1 MHWADFMKGKWLWV
15 DTRQK
20 MPKVREEIEKSP
32 VIAIDTE
39 YDSFR
44 YFREKLCLLQ
54 IGTEQRI
61 YLIDPLETSMDLS
74 FLGRAFA
81 NPHQVKVIHAGD
93 NDIRILNRDYGF
105 EFNNVFD
112 THRAA
117 SLLGSNHLSLSSVI
131 EQYLGLR
138 LEKPKKMQRSR
149 WEKRPLTED
158 QLNYAAE
165 DTQHL
170 IPLYRRLNAEIEA
183 KGLQW
188 QAARAFEGI
197 AAVRWAEKK
206 FNLRGYRG
214 IPGYETLSAEK
225 KRRLRELYRW
235 RFRKAQETNMARFM
249 ILSDQ
254 DLFDIARTDSV
265 SLDGLI
271 RNGGLSPK
279 KASTYGSEIMKILSG
294 SDTEEKIR

>member
-1 MHWADFMKGKWLWV
+1 MKGKWLWV
-15 DTRQK
+15 DARQK
-20 MPKVREEIEKSP
+20 LSKVREDIENAG

-61 YLIDPLETSMDLS
+61 YLIDPLEAATDLS

-81 NPHQVKVIHAGD
+81 SPDQVKVVHAGD

-105 EFNNVFD
+105 EFANVFD

-131 EQYLGLR
+131 EQYLGVR

-149 WEKRPLTED
+149 WEKRPLTEE
-158 QLNYAAE
+158 QLNYAVE

-188 QAARAFEGI
+188 QATRAFEGI

-214 IPGYETLSAEK
+214 IQGYESLPSEK

-235 RFRKAQETNMARFM
+235 RFRKAKETNMARFM

-254 DLFDIARTDSV
+254 DLFDIAKIDSV

-279 KASTYGSEIMKILSG
+279 KAKNFGNEILSVLSG
-294 SDTEEKIR
+294 AEAEENIR

>member
-1 MHWADFMKGKWLWV
+1 MKGKWLWV
-15 DTRQK
+15 DARQK
-20 MPKVREEIEKSP
+20 LSKVREDIENAG

-61 YLIDPLETSMDLS
+61 YLFDPLDTALDLA
-74 FLGRAFA
+74 FLGKVFSG
-81 NPHQVKVIHAGD
+81 PDQVKVIHAGD

-105 EFNNVFD
+105 EFANVFD

-131 EQYLGLR
+131 EQYLGVR

-149 WEKRPLTED
+149 WEKRPLTEE

-214 IPGYETLSAEK
+214 IPGYDTLPGEQ
-225 KRRLRELYRW
+225 KRRLRDLYRW
-235 RFRKAQETNMARFM
+235 RFRKAKETNMARFM

-254 DLFDIARTDSV
+254 DLFDIAKIDSV

-279 KASTYGSEIMKILSG
+279 KAKHFGNEILSVL
-294 SDTEEKIR
+294 SEAETEEKIR

>member
-1 MHWADFMKGKWLWV
+1 MKGKWLWV

-20 MPKVREEIEKSP
+20 LPKVREEIEKSP

-61 YLIDPLETSMDLS
+61 YLIDPLEASIDLS

-81 NPHQVKVIHAGD
+81 NPDQVKVIHAGD

-117 SLLGSNHLSLSSVI
+117 SLLGSTHLSLSSVI

-197 AAVRWAEKK
+197 AA
-206 FNLRGYRG
+206 
-214 IPGYETLSAEK
+214 
-225 KRRLRELYRW
+225 
-235 RFRKAQETNMARFM
+235 
-249 ILSDQ
+249 
-254 DLFDIARTDSV
+254 
-265 SLDGLI
+265 
-271 RNGGLSPK
+271 
-279 KASTYGSEIMKILSG
+279 
-294 SDTEEKIR
+294 

>member
-1 MHWADFMKGKWLWV
+1 MKAKWLWI
-15 DTRQK
+15 DARQK
-20 MPKVREEIEKSP
+20 LAKVREDIENSG

-61 YLIDPLETSMDLS
+61 YLIDPLESATDLA

-81 NPHQVKVIHAGD
+81 NPLQVKVVHAGD

-105 EFNNVFD
+105 EFANVFD

-117 SLLGSNHLSLSSVI
+117 GILGSNHLSLSSVI
-131 EQYLGLR
+131 EQYLGVR

-149 WEKRPLTED
+149 WERRPLTEE

-165 DTQHL
+165 DTRHL
-170 IPLYRRLNAEIEA
+170 IPLYRRLAAEIEA
-183 KGLQW
+183 RGLQW
-188 QAARAFEGI
+188 QAERAFEGI
-197 AAVRWAEKK
+197 ASVRWAEKK

-214 IPGYETLSAEK
+214 IRGYDTLSGDK
-225 KRRLRELYRW
+225 KRRLRDLYRW
-235 RFRKAQETNMARFM
+235 RFRKAKE
-249 ILSDQ
+249 I
-254 DLFDIARTDSV
+254 
-265 SLDGLI
+265 I
-271 RNGGLSPK
+271 RSHRLAERLLHDVLNLQSEEMEHS
-279 KASTYGSEIMKILSG
+279 ACRYEHMMGSEAPTPSA
-294 SDTEEKIR
+294 SC

>member
-1 MHWADFMKGKWLWV
+1 MKGKWLWV
-15 DTRQK
+15 DAKQK
-20 MPKVREEIEKSP
+20 LSKVRDDIEGSP

-61 YLIDPLETSMDLS
+61 YLIDPLDTAMDLS
-74 FLGRAFA
+74 FLGGVFA
-81 NPHQVKVIHAGD
+81 NPNQVKVIHAGD

-105 EFNNVFD
+105 EFANVFD

-117 SLLGSNHLSLSSVI
+117 CLLGSNHLSLSSVI

-158 QLNYAAE
+158 QLHYAVE

-197 AAVRWAEKK
+197 AAVRWSEKK

-214 IPGYETLSAEK
+214 IPGYDTLSAEK
-225 KRRLRELYRW
+225 KRRLRDLYRW
-235 RFRKAQETNMARFM
+235 RFRKAQETNTARFM

-254 DLFDIARTDSV
+254 DLFDIAKTDSL
-265 SLDGLI
+265 SLDGLV
-271 RNGGLSPK
+271 RSGGLSPK
-279 KASTYGSEIMKILSG
+279 KAKIYGKEILGILISG
-294 SDTEEKIR
+294 DAEEKSR

>member
-1 MHWADFMKGKWLWV
+1 MKGKWLWV
-15 DTRQK
+15 DARQK
-20 MPKVREEIEKSP
+20 LSKVREDIENAG

-61 YLIDPLETSMDLS
+61 YLFDPLDAALDLA
-74 FLGRAFA
+74 FLGRVFA
-81 NPHQVKVIHAGD
+81 SPDQVKVIHAGD

-105 EFNNVFD
+105 EFANVFD

-131 EQYLGLR
+131 EQYLGVR

-149 WEKRPLTED
+149 WEKRPLTEE
-158 QLNYAAE
+158 QLSYAVE

-214 IPGYETLSAEK
+214 IPGYDTLPSEQ
-225 KRRLRELYRW
+225 KRRLRDLYRW
-235 RFRKAQETNMARFM
+235 RFRKAKETNMARFM

-254 DLFDIARTDSV
+254 DLFDIAKTDSV
-265 SLDGLI
+265 SLEGLV

-279 KASTYGSEIMKILSG
+279 KAKTYGSEILSILS
-294 SDTEEKIR
+294 SSEAEEKSR

>member
-1 MHWADFMKGKWLWV
+1 MKGKWLWV
-15 DTRQK
+15 DGRQK
-20 MPKVREEIEKSP
+20 LSRVRDDIEGAP
-32 VIAIDTE
+32 VVAIDTE

-61 YLIDPLETSMDLS
+61 YLIDPLDTATDLS
-74 FLGRAFA
+74 FLGGVFA
-81 NPHQVKVIHAGD
+81 NPDRVKVIHAGD

-105 EFNNVFD
+105 EFANVFD

-117 SLLGSNHLSLSSVI
+117 ALLGSNHLSLSSVI
-131 EQYLGLR
+131 EQYLGVR

-149 WEKRPLTED
+149 WEKRPLTEE
-158 QLNYAAE
+158 QLHYAVE
-165 DTQHL
+165 DTRHL

-214 IPGYETLSAEK
+214 IPGYDTLPAEK
-225 KRRLRELYRW
+225 KRRLRDLYRW
-235 RFRKAQETNMARFM
+235 RFRKAQETNTARFM

-254 DLFDIARTDSV
+254 DLFDIARTDSL
-265 SLDGLI
+265 SLEGMI
-271 RNGGLSPK
+271 RDGGLSPK
-279 KASTYGSEIMKILSG
+279 KAKIYGSEILRILSAG
-294 SDTEEKIR
+294 DPEEKFR

>member
-1 MHWADFMKGKWLWV
+1 MKGKWLWV

-20 MPKVREEIEKSP
+20 LPKVREEIEKSP

-61 YLIDPLETSMDLS
+61 YLIDPLETSIDLS

-81 NPHQVKVIHAGD
+81 NPQQVKVIHAGD
-93 NDIRILNRDYGF
+93 NDIRILNRDYSF

-117 SLLGSNHLSLSSVI
+117 ALLGSNHLSLSSVI

-225 KRRLRELYRW
+225 KRRLRDLYRW

-254 DLFDIARTDSV
+254 DLFDLARTDSV

-279 KASTYGSEIMKILSG
+279 KAKTYGNEIMKILIS
-294 SDTEEKIR
+294 SEAEEKSR

>member
-1 MHWADFMKGKWLWV
+1 MKGKWLWV

-20 MPKVREEIEKSP
+20 LPKVREEIEGSA

-61 YLIDPLETSMDLS
+61 YLIDPLEASIDLS
-74 FLGRAFA
+74 FLGRTFA
-81 NPHQVKVIHAGD
+81 NPDQVKVIHAGD
-93 NDIRILNRDYGF
+93 NDVRILNRDYGF

-117 SLLGSNHLSLSSVI
+117 SLLGCHHLSLSSVI

-183 KGLQW
+183 KSLQW

-214 IPGYETLSAEK
+214 IQGYDTLTGEK
-225 KRRLRELYRW
+225 KRRLRDLYRW
-235 RFRKAQETNMARFM
+235 RFRKAQESNMARFM
-249 ILSDQ
+249 IFSDQ
-254 DLFDIARTDSV
+254 DLFDIARADSI

-279 KASTYGSEIMKILSG
+279 KAKTYGSELLKILSG
-294 SDTEEKIR
+294 SESEEKSR

>member
-1 MHWADFMKGKWLWV
+1 MKGKWLWV

-20 MPKVREEIEKSP
+20 LPKVREEIEKSP

-61 YLIDPLETSMDLS
+61 YLIDPLETSIDLS

-81 NPHQVKVIHAGD
+81 NAHQVKVIHAGD

-117 SLLGSNHLSLSSVI
+117 ALLGSNHLSLSSVI

-214 IPGYETLSAEK
+214 IQGYETLSAEK
-225 KRRLRELYRW
+225 KRRLRDLYRW

-249 ILSDQ
+249 IFSDQ
-254 DLFDIARTDSV
+254 DLFDLAKTDSV

-279 KASTYGSEIMKILSG
+279 KANTYGREIMKILSA
-294 SDTEEKIR
+294 SDAEEKSR

>member
-1 MHWADFMKGKWLWV
+1 MKGKWLWV
-15 DTRQK
+15 DAKQK
-20 MPKVREEIEKSP
+20 LSKVRDDIEGSP

-61 YLIDPLETSMDLS
+61 YLIDPLDTAMDLS
-74 FLGRAFA
+74 FLCGVFA
-81 NPHQVKVIHAGD
+81 NPNQVKVIHAGD

-105 EFNNVFD
+105 EFANVFD

-117 SLLGSNHLSLSSVI
+117 ALLGSNHLSLSSVI
-131 EQYLGLR
+131 EQYLGVR

-149 WEKRPLTED
+149 WEKRPLTEE
-158 QLNYAAE
+158 QLHYAVE
-165 DTQHL
+165 DTRYL

-214 IPGYETLSAEK
+214 IPGYDTLTAEK
-225 KRRLRELYRW
+225 KRRLRDLYRW
-235 RFRKAQETNMARFM
+235 RFRKAQETNTARFM

-254 DLFDIARTDSV
+254 DLFDIAKTDSL
-265 SLDGLI
+265 SLDGLV
-271 RNGGLSPK
+271 REGGLSPK
-279 KASTYGSEIMKILSG
+279 KAKTYGSEIVSILNAG
-294 SDTEEKIR
+294 EPEEKSR

>member
-1 MHWADFMKGKWLWV
+1 MKGKWLWV
-15 DTRQK
+15 DAKQK
-20 MPKVREEIEKSP
+20 LSKVRDDIEGSP

-61 YLIDPLETSMDLS
+61 YLIDPLDTATDLS
-74 FLGRAFA
+74 FLGSVFA
-81 NPHQVKVIHAGD
+81 DPNRVKVIHAGD

-105 EFNNVFD
+105 EFANVFD

-117 SLLGSNHLSLSSVI
+117 FLLGSNHLSLASVI
-131 EQYLGLR
+131 EQYLALR

-149 WEKRPLTED
+149 WEKRPLTEE
-158 QLNYAAE
+158 QLNYAVE
-165 DTQHL
+165 DTQYL

-183 KGLQW
+183 RGLQW

-214 IPGYETLSAEK
+214 IPGYDTLPAEK
-225 KRRLRELYRW
+225 KRRLRDLYRW
-235 RFRKAQETNMARFM
+235 RFRKAQETNTARFM

-254 DLFDIARTDSV
+254 DLFDIAKIDAF

-279 KASTYGSEIMKILSG
+279 KAKHFGNEILNVLSG
-294 SDTEEKIR
+294 AEAEEKNR